1 MVLEGIF
8 MMCMCMEFGL
18 CVEWYEWI
26 VVEWGFMYIKV
37 NGVNGFFLVSIFGN
51 MVEWIED
58 EVVFLLMFFLV
69 EVNNL
74 CVSINNDFLFML
86 VLVFVFILVD
96 LIVENIFVSWIYDGV
111 LCIRLMSN
119 ELIVCESE

>member
-1 MVLEGIF
+1 

-111 LCIRLMSN
+111 LYIRLMSN